1 MMNIFVIGDIH
12 AEYQKLEEVIKKSN
26 IDKENDMLIT
36 LGDVVDRGADQ
47 VKVLDILM
55 EFKNIVNVRGN
66 HDLNFLNW
74 INTGVDEFGGEHG
87 SRETI
92 IRQIGLSNPDKEKY
106 KQQFIE
112 QKTYFILN
120 NICFVHGGFNP
131 YINIKNQNTEDLCQN
146 RNLIQ
151 MSLSRDITT
160 KNEFTEVYIG
170 HTPTM
175 TYSMLL
181 PNYRDTPYIPTY
193 TGNLI
198 QNIDTGSGKGG
209 LLTIMNIKTK
219 EFQQA

>member
-55 EFKNIVNVRGN
+55 SFKNIINIRGN
-66 HDLNFLNW
+66 HDANFLNQ
-74 INTGVDEFGGEHG
+74 INSGIDWFNGEQG

-92 IRQIGLSNPDKEKY
+92 VRQISLSDDEKKKY
-106 KQQFIE
+106 KQWFIN
-112 QKTYFILN
+112 QKPYYILGDT
-120 NICFVHGGFNP
+120 CFVHGGFNP
-131 YINIKNQNTEDLCQN
+131 LINIKNQKEDQLYQD
-146 RNLIQ
+146 RHLIE
-151 MSLSRDITT
+151 MSLSREIKT
-160 KNEFTEVYIG
+160 KNEFKEVYIG

-175 TYSMLL
+175 SYYMLL
-181 PNYRDTPYIPTY
+181 PRYSDTPYVPTH

-219 EFQQA
+219 EYQQS